1 MRKTILFITASILI
15 GLALPCFAQVNT
27 VRLKVSKH
35 SKSNTKT
42 NWRSTDGRYRDE
54 EKNSSIF
61 YTIDLA
67 SNSSGPAREFT
78 IKWAILVKGNG
89 FSDGMGRS
97 GETRVVEGE
106 KTCTLEFGKSF
117 S

>member
-42 NWRSTDGRYRDE
+42 NTKTKSMSA
-54 EKNSSIF
+54 K
-61 YTIDLA
+61 
-67 SNSSGPAREFT
+67 SGKAAKVARA
-78 IKWAILVKGNG
+78 K
-89 FSDGMGRS
+89 R
-97 GETRVVEGE
+97 R
-106 KTCTLEFGKSF
+106 
-117 S
+117 